1 MKVETTPVDQ
11 HQVTLTIEV
20 PAEEVAKGIK
30 DAVARLAQQVNIPGF
45 RKGKAPRKILEAHF
59 GKDVVLGEA
68 SELLVNRFYD
78 RALREQDLIP
88 VTQADIDMVTFEEGK
103 DMTFKATFVKKPEV
117 KLGDY
122 KGLTVDHTHT
132 EVTDDMV
139 EEQLQAMAKQHAKLV
154 AVEDAA
160 LENGDVAM
168 IDFAGKVDGEA
179 FDGGEGKSYP
189 LEIGSGSF
197 IPGFEEQLVGHKA
210 GEEVI
215 VKVNFPDDYFVDTLA
230 GKEAEFTVNIIDV
243 KRRELPA
250 LDDDFAKAASSFATM
265 DELRKVAK
273 QSLQNQVAN
282 REMEQYHNALIQKAV
297 ANADVDIPEAMVE
310 NRIDQMIEELK
321 LNLESRNMKF
331 EDYLAHAENS
341 MEKLRETYRESALK
355 SVRTDTVLEAICKEE
370 GIEVTSNDMNM
381 EIYQMAQNFDADPRE
396 VLKIIQKEGRLPML
410 AQTVARRK
418 AAALIIQAAAHT
430 HDNEEAKA
438 DDAAEEKPAKKPA
451 KKAAKKAVKKDAEG
465 AAATDS
471 QSEE

>member
-20 PAEEVAKGIK
+20 PADDVAKGIK
-30 DAVARLAQQVNIPGF
+30 EAVARLAQQVNIPGF

-59 GKDVVLGEA
+59 GKEVVLGEA
-68 SELLVNRFYD
+68 EELLVNRFYD
-78 RALREQDLIP
+78 RALRDQDLVP
-88 VTQADIDMVTFEEGK
+88 VTQADIDMVTFAEGQ
-103 DMTFKATFVKKPEV
+103 DMTFKATFVKKPDV

-122 KGLTVDHTHT
+122 KGLTVAHKHT
-132 EVTDDMV
+132 EVSDDMV

-154 AVEDAA
+154 AVEDAELA
-160 LENGDVAM
+160 NGDVAM
-168 IDFAGKVDGEA
+168 IDFAGKVDGKA

-210 GEEVI
+210 GDEVI
-215 VKVNFPDDYFVDTLA
+215 VKVTFPDAYFVQELA
-230 GKEAEFTVNIIDV
+230 GKEAEFTVTVIDV

-265 DELRKVAK
+265 DELRKAAK
-273 QSLQNQVAN
+273 QSLQNRVTNQ
-282 REMEQYHNALIQKAV
+282 EMEQYHNALIQQAV
-297 ANADVDIPEAMVE
+297 ENAEVDIPDTMVE
-310 NRIDQMIEELK
+310 SRIDQMLEELK
-321 LNLESRNMKF
+321 LNLESRNMKLD
-331 EDYLAHAENS
+331 DYLTHAKS
-341 MEKLRETYRESALK
+341 SIEKLRETYRDTALK
-355 SVRTDTVLEAICKEE
+355 NVRTDTVLEAVCKEE

-418 AAALIIQAAAHT
+418 AAALIIQSAAHT
-430 HDNEEAKA
+430 HHDGEAA
-438 DDAAEEKPAKKPA
+438 DDANAEEPAKKPA
-451 KKAAKKAVKKDAEG
+451 KKIAKKATAKKAADD
-465 AAATDS
+465 AATETK
-471 QSEE
+471 SE